1 MNQILYLK
9 DEAGNLIDSK
19 EEIMAHA
26 ISFYQDLL
34 GGEPVS
40 SASSLVDIEQLL
52 SYRCS
57 PSVSDSLSA
66 AYTSQDIKTAF
77 FDLPKNKAPGPDGY
91 PSEFFTAHW
100 STVGQEVTDAIQEF
114 FITGRLLQQW
124 NATILTLIPKK
135 KNADK
140 ISEFRPISCCN
151 TVYKVIAKLLANR
164 LKKVLPSVISNTQS
178 AFIPGRLLVENVL
191 MATELV
197 QGYNWKNITKRSIL
211 KVDLK
216 KAFDSINWSFIFLIL
231 RALGFPDSFINLISQ
246 CITTTRFSVA
256 VNGELGGYFKG
267 ARGLRQGDPLSPY
280 LYVLAMEVLGQMLN
294 KNYST
299 GLIGYHPLASDPV
312 VTHLAFAD
320 DIMIFFDGAQGSL
333 QQIVCTLDSFSSWSG
348 LHMNRSKTE
357 LFVAGMS
364 QMEATDLC
372 NLGFSLGSLPVR
384 YLGLPLMHRKLR
396 ICDYRPLIDQLK
408 SRFTS
413 WSSRALTF
421 AGRKQL
427 LSSVIFGTVN
437 FWFSTFILPKGCI
450 RTIESLC
457 SRFLWNGNITTRAAA
472 KISWSQVCLPKSEG
486 GLGLRELASW
496 NKTLCLK
503 LLWLLHTE
511 SESLWASWTKKH
523 RLKHLSLWSIDEQ
536 KQSSWIWQSILKLRP
551 LAERFIK
558 CEVGNGQLASFW
570 YDSWNHL
577 GPLIKN
583 FGVDGPRHI
592 GIAINAKICEACT
605 DTGWILRPARSPQA
619 EELHI
624 LLCSI
629 PLPSLSDRTDI
640 YNWEV
645 DGKSLTS
652 FSAAQ
657 TWNSI
662 RNHGDKKEWEEAIW
676 FSGHIPSQAFHMWV
690 AQWNRL
696 PTRNRLARWSPV
708 PDKSC
713 LLCGTHDEDRDHL
726 FLRCSFS
733 EQIWKQVTR
742 RLGYRPFLFHT
753 WTALLDWL
761 HLKDRTS
768 SLTLRRLA
776 VHTTVSKLWFERNN
790 RLHNSRSSTP
800 MIIFKDIDRTIRN
813 SIHARKRR
821 RKFRNLMS
829 HWLRFS

>member
-1 MNQILYLK
+1 MEGNAFLFRVPCPNARRRILSQCLWQVDGQTMFVAKWAPEESFFYQRSRVNWLDKGDSNTGFYHRQMRTRNYMNQILYLK

-140 ISEFRPISCCN
+140 ISEFSPISCCN

-280 LYVLAMEVLGQMLN
+280 LYVLSMEVLGQMLN

-320 DIMIFFDGAQGSL
+320 DIMIFFD
-333 QQIVCTLDSFSSWSG
+333 
-348 LHMNRSKTE
+348 
-357 LFVAGMS
+357 GMS

-472 KISWSQVCLPKSEG
+472 K
-486 GLGLRELASW
+486 
-496 NKTLCLK
+496 

-577 GPLIKN
+577 GPLIKF

-640 YNWEV
+640 YYWEV

-676 FSGHIPSQAFHMWV
+676 FSGHIPSQAFHI
-690 AQWNRL
+690 
-696 PTRNRLARWSPV
+696 
-708 PDKSC
+708 
-713 LLCGTHDEDRDHL
+713 
-726 FLRCSFS
+726 CSFS